1 MATKSIAFAFG
12 RFNPPTIGHEK
23 LMDMTRGAN
32 RNYRIYASQTQ
43 DAKRNPLTHTKKVK
57 YMKDMFPVHKR
68 KISRDKL
75 TTAIDVLVK
84 LYKEKYSDVVMIAGS
99 DRVAEFDN
107 LLKKYNGVK
116 AKHGFYKFKSIRVIS
131 AGERDP
137 DAEGLSGMSASKM
150 RKAAQDNKLAVFK
163 QGLPRKYK
171 GGKELFKAVQKAM
184 GTRTFEEFQIE
195 AKKGPSEAEQDKDDF
210 GMAEYPLQIHPD
222 DDDGDWVTG
231 DPTKPIEWKFKGD
244 PVEKANKQVVKD
256 RAVWHK
262 DPKTA
267 DHWKESIDEGSLSN
281 NGPSHGPG
289 LQLKKKVKFYDTKL
303 KKKDTGPTPADQLL
317 PKNTARKIESK
328 LPRNLQKLVHNPKSK
343 SKAIKDVI
351 DDMKLGHN
359 EAYKQSDAS
368 KEFQAKMARRKAQ
381 VGRPKEPEKLS
392 FFLKRARK
400 AGYKVKKEDETYSQR
415 ISKPVAMGNS
425 SGVGGTTVMPKMN
438 DGATEI
444 DEVIFNRRAYDA
456 AAKWY
461 TKFKKR
467 GDKPGVALHKAAG
480 MVRGVK
486 DRALQTH
493 LSKAKLL

>member
-84 LYKEKYSDVVMIAGS
+84 LYKEKYTDVVMIAGS

-116 AKHGFYKFKSIRVIS
+116 AKHGFYKFKSIRVVS

-150 RKAAQDNKLAVFK
+150 RKAAQDNKYGTFK
-163 QGLPRKYK
+163 QGVPRKYN
-171 GGKELFKAVQKAM
+171 GKELFKAVQKAM
-184 GTRTFEEFQIE
+184 GTRTLR
-195 AKKGPSEAEQDKDDF
+195 
-210 GMAEYPLQIHPD
+210 EY
-222 DDDGDWVTG
+222 
-231 DPTKPIEWKFKGD
+231 
-244 PVEKANKQVVKD
+244 VEV
-256 RAVWHK
+256 
-262 DPKTA
+262 
-267 DHWKESIDEGSLSN
+267 EIDEGGLAPDS
-281 NGPSHGPG
+281 PSHGPG
-289 LQLKKKVKFYDTKL
+289 LELKKKVTFYDKKL
-303 KKKDTGPTPADQLL
+303 KKKDTGPTPADQII
-317 PKNTARKIESK
+317 PKDKASRIESK
-328 LPRNLQKLVHNPKSK
+328 LPSKIQKIVHKSKPKSK
-343 SKAIKDVI
+343 DIEDVMKDMTVGGY
-351 DDMKLGHN
+351 GHRM
-359 EAYKQSDAS
+359 EYTQSDAS
-368 KEFQAKMARRKAQ
+368 KEFQARMSKRKKLI
-381 VGRPKEPEKLS
+381 GRPKEPEKLS

-400 AGYKVKKEDETYSQR
+400 AGYNVKKEEVELDE
-415 ISKPVAMGNS
+415 I
-425 SGVGGTTVMPKMN
+425 
-438 DGATEI
+438 
-444 DEVIFNRRAYDA
+444 IFNKRAYDS

-461 TKFKKR
+461 GKFTKR
-467 GDKPGVALHKAAG
+467 GDKSAVALHKAAG

-486 DRALQTH
+486 DRDLQKH
-493 LSKAKLL
+493 LMKAKLL

>member
-1 MATKSIAFAFG
+1 MTKSIAFAFG

-32 RNYRIYASQTQ
+32 RNYRIYASQSQ

-99 DRVAEFDN
+99 DRVAEFDT
-107 LLKKYNGVK
+107 LLQKYNGVK
-116 AKHGFYKFKSIRVIS
+116 AKHGFYKFKSIRVVS

-150 RKAAQDNKLAVFK
+150 RKAAQDNKYGTFK
-163 QGLPRKYK
+163 QGVPRKYN
-171 GGKELFKAVQKAM
+171 GKELFKTVQKAM
-184 GTRTFEEFQIE
+184 GTRTF
-195 AKKGPSEAEQDKDDF
+195 K
-210 GMAEYPLQIHPD
+210 EYNEL
-222 DDDGDWVTG
+222 
-231 DPTKPIEWKFKGD
+231 
-244 PVEKANKQVVKD
+244 
-256 RAVWHK
+256 
-262 DPKTA
+262 
-267 DHWKESIDEGSLSN
+267 DEGGLAPDS
-281 NGPSHGPG
+281 PTTGPG
-289 LQLKKKVKFYDTKL
+289 LELKKKVVFFDKKL

-317 PKNTARKIESK
+317 PKNTVRRTESK
-328 LPRNLQKLVHNPKSK
+328 LPPRLQKLVHKPKSK
-343 SKAIKDVI
+343 SKEIKDVL
-351 DDMKLGHN
+351 DDMGFD
-359 EAYKQSDAS
+359 EVYKQSDAS
-368 KEFQAKMARRKAQ
+368 KEFQDRMARRKAQ

-415 ISKPVAMGNS
+415 ISKPVPQGNV
-425 SGVGGTTVMPKMN
+425 SGVGGTTVMPKVS
-438 DGATEI
+438 DGVTEI

-461 TKFKKR
+461 GKFTKR
-467 GDKPGVALHKAAG
+467 GDKSAIALHKAAG

-486 DRALQTH
+486 DKDLQTH

>member
-75 TTAIDVLVK
+75 ATAIDVLVK
-84 LYKEKYSDVVMIAGS
+84 LYKEKYTDVVMIAGS

-116 AKHGFYKFKSIRVIS
+116 AKHGFYKFKSIRVVS

-150 RKAAQDNKLAVFK
+150 RKAAQDNKYGTFK
-163 QGLPRKYK
+163 QGVPRKYN
-171 GGKELFKAVQKAM
+171 GKELFKAVQKAM

-195 AKKGPSEAEQDKDDF
+195 AKKGPSEKEQDKDDF
-210 GMAEYPLQIHPD
+210 GMPEYPLQLHPD

-256 RAVWHK
+256 RSVQYK
-262 DPKTA
+262 DPKTG
-267 DHWKESIDEGSLSN
+267 DNWKESIDEAVLQPDS
-281 NGPSHGPG
+281 PSVGPG
-289 LQLKKKVKFYDTKL
+289 LQLKKKVVFYNKKL

-317 PKNTARKIESK
+317 PKNTVRRTESK
-328 LPRNLQKLVHNPKSK
+328 LPPKLQRLVHKPKPKSK
-343 SKAIKDVI
+343 DIDNVMKDMTVGGY
-351 DDMKLGHN
+351 GHRM
-359 EAYKQSDAS
+359 EYTQSDAS
-368 KEFQAKMARRKAQ
+368 KEFQARMARRKAKI
-381 VGRPKEPEKLS
+381 GRPKEPEKLS

-400 AGYKVKKEDETYSQR
+400 AGYKVKKEDVEL
-415 ISKPVAMGNS
+415 
-425 SGVGGTTVMPKMN
+425 
-438 DGATEI
+438 
-444 DEVIFNRRAYDA
+444 DEVIFNKRAYDA

-461 TKFKKR
+461 GKFTKR
-467 GDKPGVALHKAAG
+467 GDKSAVALHKAAG

-486 DRALQTH
+486 DRDLQKH
-493 LSKAKLL
+493 LMKAKLL

>member
-99 DRVAEFDN
+99 DRVAEFDT
-107 LLKKYNGVK
+107 LLQKYNGVK
-116 AKHGFYKFKSIRVIS
+116 AKHGFYKFKSIRVVS

-150 RKAAQDNKLAVFK
+150 RKAAQDNKFGTFK

-171 GGKELFKAVQKAM
+171 GRELFQAVQKAM
-184 GTRTFEEFQIE
+184 GTRTFEEFQLE
-195 AKKGPSEAEQDKDDF
+195 SKKGPSETEQDKDDF
-210 GMAEYPLQIHPD
+210 SMPEYPLQLHPD
-222 DDDGDWVTG
+222 NDDGDWVEG
-231 DPTKPIEWKFKGD
+231 DPAKPIEWKFKGD
-244 PVEKANKQVVKD
+244 PVKKANKQVVKD

-262 DPKTA
+262 DPKTS
-267 DHWKESIDEGSLSN
+267 DDWKESIDEGSLSN

-289 LQLKKKVKFYDTKL
+289 LELKKKVVFFNKNP

-317 PKNTARKIESK
+317 PKNKASRIESK
-328 LPRNLQKLVHNPKSK
+328 LPPRLQKLVHKPKAKSK
-343 SKAIKDVI
+343 EIKDVL
-351 DDMKLGHN
+351 DDMGFD
-359 EAYKQSDAS
+359 EVYKQSDTS
-368 KEFQAKMARRKAQ
+368 KEFQDRMAKRKKLI
-381 VGRPKEPEKLS
+381 GRPKEPEKLS
-392 FFLKRARK
+392 FFLKRAKK
-400 AGYKVKKEDETYSQR
+400 AGYKVKKEDEETYSQR

-425 SGVGGTTVMPKMN
+425 SGVGGTIGFMPKVS

-456 AAKWY
+456 AARWY
-461 TKFKKR
+461 GKFTKR

-486 DRALQTH
+486 DRDLQKH

>member
-32 RNYRIYASQTQ
+32 RNYRIYASQSQ

-84 LYKEKYSDVVMIAGS
+84 LYKEKYTDVIMIAGS
-99 DRVAEFDN
+99 DRVAEFDK

-116 AKHGFYKFKSIRVIS
+116 AKHGFYKFKSIRVVS

-150 RKAAQDNKLAVFK
+150 RKAAQDNKFGTFK
-163 QGLPRKYK
+163 QGLPKKYN
-171 GGKELFKAVQKAM
+171 GKEIFKAIQKAM
-184 GTRTFEEFQIE
+184 GAKTFSEFNEVEE
-195 AKKGPSEAEQDKDDF
+195 
-210 GMAEYPLQIHPD
+210 L
-222 DDDGDWVTG
+222 
-231 DPTKPIEWKFKGD
+231 
-244 PVEKANKQVVKD
+244 
-256 RAVWHK
+256 
-262 DPKTA
+262 
-267 DHWKESIDEGSLSN
+267 DEGGLS
-281 NGPSHGPG
+281 PDSPTTGPG
-289 LQLKKKVKFYDTKL
+289 LELKKKVVFYPPLK

-317 PKNTARKIESK
+317 PKNTSRRTESK
-328 LPRNLQKLVHNPKSK
+328 LPSRLQKLVHKPKPKSK
-343 SKAIKDVI
+343 EIKDVL
-351 DDMKLGHN
+351 DDMKIGTM
-359 EAYKQSDAS
+359 EVYKQSDAS
-368 KEFQAKMARRKAQ
+368 KEFQAKMAKRKAQ

-400 AGYKVKKEDETYSQR
+400 AGYKVKKEDEETYSQR
-415 ISKPVAMGNS
+415 ISKPVAQGNM
-425 SGVGGTTVMPKMN
+425 SGVGGTIGFMPKIS
-438 DGATEI
+438 DGVTEI
-444 DEVIFNRRAYDA
+444 DEIIFNRRAYDA

-461 TKFKKR
+461 GKFKKR
-467 GDKPGVALHKAAG
+467 GDKPAAALHKAAG

-486 DRALQTH
+486 DKDLQTH

>member
-57 YMKDMFPVHKR
+57 YMKDMFPTHKR

-99 DRVAEFDN
+99 DRVAEFDK
-107 LLKKYNGVK
+107 LLQKYNGVK
-116 AKHGFYKFKSIRVIS
+116 ATHGFYKFKSIRVVS

-150 RKAAQDNKLAVFK
+150 RKAAQDNKYGTFK
-163 QGLPRKYK
+163 QGVPRKYN
-171 GGKELFKAVQKAM
+171 GKELFKAVQKAM
-184 GTRTFEEFQIE
+184 GTKTLREYVEVEELDE
-195 AKKGPSEAEQDKDDF
+195 AV
-210 GMAEYPLQIHPD
+210 LQPD
-222 DDDGDWVTG
+222 S
-231 DPTKPIEWKFKGD
+231 PT
-244 PVEKANKQVVKD
+244 V
-256 RAVWHK
+256 
-262 DPKTA
+262 
-267 DHWKESIDEGSLSN
+267 
-281 NGPSHGPG
+281 GPG
-289 LQLKKKVKFYDTKL
+289 LQLKKKVKFYDMKL

-317 PKNTARKIESK
+317 PKNTVRRTESK
-328 LPRNLQKLVHNPKSK
+328 LPPQLQKLVHKSKPKSK
-343 SKAIKDVI
+343 EIQDVL
-351 DDMKLGHN
+351 DDMGFD
-359 EAYKQSDAS
+359 ETYKQSDAS
-368 KEFQAKMARRKAQ
+368 KEFQARMAKRKSQ

-400 AGYKVKKEDETYSQR
+400 AGYKVKTEEVELDE
-415 ISKPVAMGNS
+415 I
-425 SGVGGTTVMPKMN
+425 
-438 DGATEI
+438 
-444 DEVIFNRRAYDA
+444 IFNRRAYDA

-461 TKFKKR
+461 GKFTKR
-467 GDKPGVALHKAAG
+467 GDKSAVALHKAAG

-486 DRALQTH
+486 DRDLQKH
-493 LSKAKLL
+493 LMKAKLL

>member
-32 RNYRIYASQTQ
+32 RNYRIYASQSQ

-57 YMKDMFPVHKR
+57 YMKDMFPSHKR

-75 TTAIDVLVK
+75 TTAIDVLVR
-84 LYKEKYSDVVMIAGS
+84 LYKEKYTDVIMIAGS
-99 DRVAEFDN
+99 DRVREFDT
-107 LLKKYNGVK
+107 LLQKYNGVK
-116 AKHGFYKFKSIRVIS
+116 AAHGFYKFKSIRVVS

-150 RKAAQDNKLAVFK
+150 RKAAQDNKYGTFK
-163 QGLPRKYK
+163 QGVPRKYN
-171 GGKELFKAVQKAM
+171 GKELFQAVQKAM
-184 GTRTFEEFQIE
+184 GTRTFREFNEVEILEELPPHLAKFLD
-195 AKKGPSEAEQDKDDF
+195 KKGNPNPAAAKRMAVGRKKREAPIIKD
-210 GMAEYPLQIHPD
+210 
-222 DDDGDWVTG
+222 VT
-231 DPTKPIEWKFKGD
+231 PKGYG
-244 PVEKANKQVVKD
+244 
-256 RAVWHK
+256 
-262 DPKTA
+262 PKEDT
-267 DHWKESIDEGSLSN
+267 
-281 NGPSHGPG
+281 
-289 LQLKKKVKFYDTKL
+289 QVKFYNKKL

-317 PKNTARKIESK
+317 PKNKASRIESK
-328 LPRNLQKLVHNPKSK
+328 LPSKLQKLVHKSKPKSK
-343 SKAIKDVI
+343 EIKDVMK
-351 DDMKLGHN
+351 DMTVGGYGHRM
-359 EAYKQSDAS
+359 EYTQSDAS
-368 KEFQAKMARRKAQ
+368 KEFQARMAKRKSQ

-400 AGYKVKKEDETYSQR
+400 AGYKVKKEDEETYSQR

-425 SGVGGTTVMPKMN
+425 SGVGGTIGFMPKIS

-461 TKFKKR
+461 GKFTKR
-467 GDKPGVALHKAAG
+467 GDKSAIALHKAAG

-486 DRALQTH
+486 DKDLQTH